1 MMGATLIYGGKAL
14 LPVRHRYIYSL
25 ENHMIIKRIAP
36 ECALAAL
43 ALVASPAR
51 AEEAATPPAGQDL
64 HAGPPAEIV
73 VTGVLAQSRQDVLS
87 GVAVLEGSHL
97 DQVLRP
103 SIGETLE
110 HTAGVSA
117 TSFGPTASRPV
128 LRGMQGERVRVLVN
142 GIGSIDVSNT
152 SADHAPAVNPLL
164 ADRIEVLRGPQSL
177 LYGSAAIGG
186 VVNVIDRRI
195 PSKVPDEP
203 VHLGAL
209 ATYGSAAKERSL
221 AGSADVPLGGGWV
234 AHADG
239 SRAVSDDMKIGG
251 YALTPALRAQ
261 ALATAAS
268 GAGDPA
274 IDYAGNAN
282 LRGRLPNTAA
292 QSWEAGAG
300 LAFIGT
306 GGNIGLAYSHTDSLY
321 GVPSRLATAPGQD
334 QEAPRI
340 KLQQD
345 RFDARA
351 EILPDGG
358 FVEKISSRF
367 AYAAY
372 RHSELAADGTVGT
385 TFFNHG
391 MEGRIEVTQAKQ
403 GLWKGASGVQFVNRD
418 FDVVGDEAFLP
429 KNSTRQYGL
438 FTVQQI
444 ESGPFKFEAGGRYE
458 RSELS
463 AQPTATQTQ
472 FWGGTRNFDTF
483 SASGGASWKVAP
495 DWTVGASVSR
505 TERAPAA
512 EELFAN
518 GPHGGTQAYE
528 VGDVGLKTERAT
540 SVELLLHGGGK
551 GYSLEASVYQ
561 SWFADFI
568 YEDPTG
574 AVQEGLPVYQMRQ
587 AGARYSG
594 FEVQGAATVAEFGPW
609 KLGVDAMADYVRA
622 TIVNVGPAPRIP
634 PLRALAGVGLTS
646 AAWDM
651 RAELEHVTAQNRIA
665 ANETP
670 TAAYTLTNIE
680 IGWRPWGKARPVS
693 LTLGANNL
701 FNVDARRAASFL
713 KDYAPLA
720 GRDIRL
726 SLRLSV

>member
-1 MMGATLIYGGKAL
+1 
-14 LPVRHRYIYSL
+14 
-25 ENHMIIKRIAP
+25 MISPRIAP

-43 ALVASPAR
+43 AIALASPAC
-51 AEEAATPPAGQDL
+51 AADAPPAEQDL
-64 HAGPPAEIV
+64 HAGPPVEIV
-73 VTGVLAQSRQDVLS
+73 VTGVLAQDRQDVLS
-87 GVAVLEGSHL
+87 GVAVLSGSHL

-110 HTAGVSA
+110 HTPGVTA

-209 ATYGSAAKERSL
+209 ATYGSAANERSL

-239 SRAVSDDMKIGG
+239 SRSVSDDMKIGG

-261 ALATAAS
+261 ALATAAA
-268 GAGDPA
+268 GTGDPG

-282 LRGRLPNTAA
+282 TRNRLPNTAA

-300 LAFIGT
+300 LAYIGT

-321 GVPSRLATAPGQD
+321 GVPIRFATAPGQD
-334 QEAPRI
+334 QEEPRI
-340 KLQQD
+340 KLHQN
-345 RFDARA
+345 RIDARA
-351 EILPDGG
+351 EWLPDGG
-358 FVEKISSRF
+358 FVEKVSARY

-372 RHSELAADGTVGT
+372 QHSELAPDGSVGT

-391 MEGRIEVTQAKQ
+391 MEGRVEVTQAKR

-418 FDVVGDEAFLP
+418 FNVIGDEAFLP
-429 KNSTRQYGL
+429 KNGTRQYGL

-444 ESGPFKFEAGGRYE
+444 ERGPFKFEAGGRYE
-458 RSELS
+458 RLELS
-463 AQPTATQTQ
+463 AMPTAGQTQ
-472 FWGGTRNFDTF
+472 FWSGQRNFDTF
-483 SASGGASWKVAP
+483 SASGGASWKVTP
-495 DWTVGASVSR
+495 DWTLGVSASR
-505 TERAPAA
+505 TARAPSA

-518 GPHGGTQAYE
+518 GPHAGTQAFE

-540 SVELLLHGGGK
+540 SVELLLRGGGK

-574 AVQEGLPVYQMRQ
+574 ATQEGLPAYQMRQ
-587 AGARYSG
+587 ASARYSG

-622 TIVNVGPAPRIP
+622 TIVGVGPAPRIP
-634 PLRALAGVGLTS
+634 PLRAMGGVALTS
-646 AAWDM
+646 ARWDV
-651 RAELEHVTAQNRIA
+651 RAEVEHVTAQNRLA

-670 TAAYTLTNIE
+670 TAAYTLTNID
-680 IGWRPWGKARPVS
+680 IGWRPWGKARPLS
-693 LTLGANNL
+693 FTLGVNNL
-701 FNVDARRAASFL
+701 FSVDARRAVSFL

-726 SLRLSV
+726 SLRLAV